1 MRHWNKKL
9 EKSLEKE
16 FNRLEAASRDVIPP
30 AAPPGEFENIMA
42 KMERRGI
49 EPKIRKELRKRK

>member
-16 FNRLEAASRDVIPP
+16 FNQLEAASRDVIPP

-42 KMERRGI
+42 EMERRGI

>member
-16 FNRLEAASRDVIPP
+16 FNQLEAASRDVIPP

-42 KMERRGI
+42 EMERRGI
-49 EPKIRKELRKRK
+49 EPKIRKEQKKRK

>member
-1 MRHWNKKL
+1 MRHWNKKF

-42 KMERRGI
+42 EMERRGI
-49 EPKIRKELRKRK
+49 EPRVRKELKKKK